1 MEVIMTDNG
10 LFYRVQFESEAALEK
25 AILEVQTQLFGKN
38 RMYLDIKKK
47 IGAKG
52 GLQNIP
58 DGYLLDLSGQKPRL
72 YVVENELAAHD
83 PLRHIAVQILQF
95 SLSFEAE
102 PRKVR
107 NILFEALQS
116 QGDLKLLCEG
126 YASTHSF
133 RNLDHLLDYL
143 VFETPFAALVI
154 IDETPDNLEKILLT
168 RFQFGVEVL
177 ELAKYTCSDGRKY
190 YRFEPFLA
198 DVNADLREALPNEK
212 QEEPIP
218 QDDIDTVVVPARE
231 DGFQDTFL
239 NENRWYAIRIHG
251 TMRPQIKY
259 IAAYQ
264 VAPQSAITY
273 VAPVSSIEP
282 WDDTKKFVVNFAEP
296 ARKIGPIPLKKNGI
310 VKAPQNLRYT
320 NYERL
325 VHAQTLDDIWGK
337 PELGNRV

>member
-1 MEVIMTDNG
+1 
-10 LFYRVQFESEAALEK
+10 
-25 AILEVQTQLFGKN
+25 
-38 RMYLDIKKK
+38 MYLDVKKK
-47 IGAKG
+47 IGVKG
-52 GLQNIP
+52 GLTNIP

-83 PLRHIAVQILQF
+83 PLRHISIQILQF

-107 NILFEALQS
+107 NILFDALQG
-116 QGDLKLLCEG
+116 QVDLRVRCEK
-126 YASTHSF
+126 YASSHRF
-133 RNLDHLLDYL
+133 RNLDHMLDYL

-154 IDETPDNLEKILLT
+154 IDEVPDNLEKILLT

-177 ELAKYTCSDGRKY
+177 ELAYYTCSDGRKY

-198 DVNADLREALPNEK
+198 DINADLREVLTHDN
-212 QEEPIP
+212 QGEPIS
-218 QDDIDTVVVPARE
+218 QDDIDTLVVPARE
-231 DGFQDTFL
+231 DGFQETFL
-239 NENRWYAIRIHG
+239 KENRWYAVRIHG

-259 IAAYQ
+259 IAVYQ

-282 WDDTKKFVVNFAEP
+282 WGDTKKFVVNFAEP
-296 ARKIGPIPLKKNGI
+296 ARKIGPIPLLKHSR

-325 VHAQTLDDIWGK
+325 QQAKSLDDIWGQAGTK
-337 PELGNRV
+337 EPDGS